1 MTQRWEQVS
10 FLHWPTDP
18 AVVQR
23 LIHPDLTPDTHDGRA
38 WVGLVPF
45 RMVGIAPWSGPS
57 IPFFGTFPETNVR
70 TYVIGPHG
78 PGVWFHSLDASRLL
92 PVAIARL
99 GYRLPYFYSAMH
111 IENDGGVVTYR
122 SVRKRPGPRGAGGVV
137 EVAPGPVIVGSGL
150 DHFLTARWRLYTSQR
165 GCLHSAEVRHPEWP
179 LRSARVVHRED
190 GLVHEAGY
198 SFGETNPVVL
208 YSEGVP
214 VDVYMPRRVG

>member
-18 AVVQR
+18 AAVQR
-23 LIHPDLTPDTHDGRA
+23 LTHPDLIPDTHGGMA

-45 RMVGIAPWSGPS
+45 RMVGIGPSSGPS

-92 PVAIARL
+92 PVAFARL

-111 IENDGGVVTYR
+111 TRVDGGVVTYHTTR
-122 SVRKRPGPRGAGGVV
+122 RWPGPRGAGGMMSL
-137 EVAPGPVIVGSGL
+137 APGAVTMGSEL
-150 DHFLTARWRLYTSQR
+150 DHFLTARWRLYTSRR
-165 GCLHSAEVRHPEWP
+165 GRLYCAEVRHPEWP
-179 LRSARVVHRED
+179 LRSARVVHRAD
-190 GLVHEAGY
+190 DLVDQAGY
-198 SFGETNPVVL
+198 RVGGVGPIAL

-214 VDVYMPRRVG
+214 VDVYRPRRVG